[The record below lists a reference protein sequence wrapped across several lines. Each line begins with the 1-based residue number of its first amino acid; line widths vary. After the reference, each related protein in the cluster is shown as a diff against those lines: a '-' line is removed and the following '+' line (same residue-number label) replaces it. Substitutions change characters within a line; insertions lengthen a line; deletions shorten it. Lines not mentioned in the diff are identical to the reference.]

1 VARIRIA
8 RDGTVQPHARLQRA
22 EATGVFAALAVPGY
36 ARLWVSGWLW
46 NLTRWMAVFL
56 GSYLVNR
63 LSGSPLLV
71 QLVGAAFFAPMFFGG
86 ILGGVISDR
95 FDRRRTIM
103 TQLAALVPVALLMAA
118 LVIGGAVRVWMV
130 YPFMLA
136 VGIGGVLD
144 MTSRRALVFDLVGA
158 ERVTN
163 AMALEAMAQTG
174 GTMIGTLLGGA
185 ITNVVGIGYAFLLIA
200 LAYAAAWLALLGLPR
215 PAGATTS
222 GARPSLRRDV
232 VAGLAYVRREPAIIG
247 ILGVTVFMNLCYFTY
262 LPLVP
267 VFAERLGANA
277 FWAGALAS
285 AAGCGALVGSMLVA
299 AFVPERIGRGWTYIA
314 GAGLAMSGLLGFAF
328 APWYPLA
335 WVALAVAGLGQA
347 GFASLQGALI
357 LLAAQADMRG
367 RAMGVLSMAIGVLP
381 FGMVLLGLTAQVTD
395 PTVAVS
401 VSALLGLAGLLGW
414 TARAPALRAIR

>member
-1 VARIRIA
+1 
-8 RDGTVQPHARLQRA
+8 
-22 EATGVFAALAVPGY
+22 
-36 ARLWVSGWLW
+36 
-46 NLTRWMAVFL
+46 
-56 GSYLVNR
+56 
-63 LSGSPLLV
+63 
-71 QLVGAAFFAPMFFGG
+71 
-86 ILGGVISDR
+86 
-95 FDRRRTIM
+95 
-103 TQLAALVPVALLMAA
+103 
-118 LVIGGAVRVWMV
+118 
-130 YPFMLA
+130 
-136 VGIGGVLD
+136 
-144 MTSRRALVFDLVGA
+144 
-158 ERVTN
+158 
-163 AMALEAMAQTG
+163 
-174 GTMIGTLLGGA
+174 MIGTLLGGA

-215 PAGATTS
+215 PVRAAAPR
-222 GARPSLRRDV
+222 ARASLRRDV
-232 VAGLAYVRREPAIIG
+232 VAGLAYVRHEPAIIG
-247 ILGVTVFMNLCYFTY
+247 ILAVTVFMNLCYFTY

-314 GAGLAMSGLLGFAF
+314 GAGLAMAGLLGFAF

-335 WVALAVAGLGQA
+335 WAALAVAGLGQA

-401 VSALLGLAGLLGW
+401 VSALLGLGGLVGW

>member
-1 VARIRIA
+1 MARTRTV
-8 RDGTVQPHARLQRA
+8 RDGTAQPRTRPRSAGA
-22 EATGVFAALAVPGY
+22 AGVFAALAVPGY
-36 ARLWVSGWLW
+36 GRLWLSGWLW

-63 LSGSPLLV
+63 LSGSPFLV

-103 TQLAALVPVALLMAA
+103 AQLAALVPVALLMAI
-118 LVIGGAVRVWMV
+118 LVIQGAVRVWMV

-163 AMALEAMAQTG
+163 AMALEAMSQTG
-174 GTMIGTLLGGA
+174 GTLLGTLLGGA
-185 ITNVVGIGYAFLLIA
+185 ITNAIGIGYAFLLIA

-215 PAGATTS
+215 HAGATLP
-222 GARPSLRRDV
+222 GPRASLRRDV
-232 VAGLAYVRREPAIIG
+232 AAGLAYVRREPAIVG
-247 ILGVTVFMNLCYFTY
+247 ILGVTVLMNFCYFTY

-267 VFAERLGANA
+267 VFAERLGVNA
-277 FWAGALAS
+277 FWAGLLAG
-285 AAGCGALVGSMLVA
+285 AAGCGALLGSALVA
-299 AFVPERIGRGWTYIA
+299 AFVPGWAGRGWTYIA
-314 GAGLAMSGLLGFAF
+314 GAGLAMAGLLAFAF

-357 LLAAQADMRG
+357 LLAAQPEMRG

-381 FGMVLLGLTAQVTD
+381 FGMVLLGLVAQATD
-395 PTVAVS
+395 PAAAVS
-401 VSALLGLAGLLGW
+401 ASALLGLAGLAWW

>member
-1 VARIRIA
+1 MS
-8 RDGTVQPHARLQRA
+8 
-22 EATGVFAALAVPGY
+22 TGVFAALAVPGY
-36 ARLWVSGWLW
+36 ARLWLSGWLW

-95 FDRRRTIM
+95 LDRRRTIM
-103 TQLAALVPVALLMAA
+103 AQLAALVPVAMLMAV
-118 LVIGGAVRVWMV
+118 LVLGGAVRVWMV

-136 VGIGGVLD
+136 VGVGGVLD
-144 MTSRRALVFDLVGA
+144 MTSRRALVFDLVGP

-163 AMALEAMAQTG
+163 AMALEAMSQTG

-185 ITNVVGIGYAFLLIA
+185 ITNSVGIGYAFLLIA
-200 LAYAAAWLALLGLPR
+200 LAYAAAWLVLLGLPR
-215 PAGATTS
+215 HSGTALP
-222 GARPSLRRDV
+222 GARTSLRRDV
-232 VAGLAYVRREPAIIG
+232 AAGLAYVRREPAIIG
-247 ILGVTVFMNLCYFTY
+247 ILGVTALMNLCYFTY

-267 VFAERLGANA
+267 VFAERLGVNA
-277 FWAGALAS
+277 FWAGALAGAS
-285 AAGCGALVGSMLVA
+285 GCGALLGSALVA

-314 GAGLAMSGLLGFAF
+314 GAGLAMAGLLVFAL

-335 WVALAVAGLGQA
+335 WAALAGAGVGQA
-347 GFASLQGALI
+347 GFAALQGALI
-357 LLAAQADMRG
+357 LLAAQAEMRG

-381 FGMVLLGLTAQVTD
+381 FGMVLLGFVAQATD
-395 PTVAVS
+395 PAIAVGA
-401 VSALLGLAGLLGW
+401 SALLGLAGLAAW
-414 TARAPALRAIR
+414 ATRCAAVRAMR

>member
-1 VARIRIA
+1 MA

-118 LVIGGAVRVWMV
+118 LVIGGAVQVWMV

-185 ITNVVGIGYAFLLIA
+185 TTNVVGIGYAFLLIA

-215 PAGATTS
+215 PVRAAAPR
-222 GARPSLRRDV
+222 ARASLRRDV

-314 GAGLAMSGLLGFAF
+314 GAGLAMAGLLGFAF

-335 WVALAVAGLGQA
+335 WAALAVAGLGQA

-401 VSALLGLAGLLGW
+401 VSALLGLGGLVGW

>member
-1 VARIRIA
+1 MA
-8 RDGTVQPHARLQRA
+8 RDGTVQPQALPRRA

-103 TQLAALVPVALLMAA
+103 AQLAALVPVALLMAA
-118 LVIGGAVRVWMV
+118 LVIHGAVRVWMV

-136 VGIGGVLD
+136 VGVGGVLD

-158 ERVTN
+158 ARVTN
-163 AMALEAMAQTG
+163 AMALEAMSQTG
-174 GTMIGTLLGGA
+174 GTMLGTLLGGA

-215 PAGATTS
+215 QVRAAAPRVRA
-222 GARPSLRRDV
+222 SLRRDV
-232 VAGLAYVRREPAIIG
+232 AAGLAYVRREPAIIG
-247 ILGVTVFMNLCYFTY
+247 ILGVTVLMNLCYFTY

-267 VFAERLGANA
+267 VFAQRLGVNA
-277 FWAGALAS
+277 FWAGLLAG
-285 AAGCGALVGSMLVA
+285 AAGCGALLGSALVA
-299 AFVPERIGRGWTYIA
+299 AFVPGRAGRGSTYVA
-314 GAGLAMSGLLGFAF
+314 GAGLAMAGLLVFAF

-335 WVALAVAGLGQA
+335 WAALAVAGLGQA

-357 LLAAQADMRG
+357 LLTAQADMRG

-381 FGMVLLGLTAQVTD
+381 FGMVLLGLTAQLTD

-401 VSALLGLAGLLGW
+401 ASALLGLAGLLGW